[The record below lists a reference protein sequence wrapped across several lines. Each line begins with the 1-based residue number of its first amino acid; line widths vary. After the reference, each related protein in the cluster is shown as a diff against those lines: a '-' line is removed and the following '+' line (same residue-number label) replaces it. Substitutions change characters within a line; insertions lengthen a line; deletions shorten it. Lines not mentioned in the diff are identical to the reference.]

1 MEYQFTMRF
10 SKYPSATFEMG
21 GEAFGYWFS
30 DELRDDQTKI
40 SNLIHTIQKLQD
52 RQIQEFKLTGKHYD
66 LLLTTEE
73 AEVRSHAYS
82 DGTEDAPPEGAEW
95 CSSIIAGCGLQ
106 DFESVLLSWQD
117 FTQSTL

>member
-40 SNLIHTIQKLQD
+40 TNLINTIQRLHDK
-52 RQIQEFKLTGKHYD
+52 QIQEFKLTGKNYD
-66 LLLTTEE
+66 LLLSSEE
-73 AEVRSHAYS
+73 VEVRSHAYS
-82 DGTEDAPPEGAEW
+82 EDEAPEGAEW
-95 CSSIIAGCGLQ
+95 CSNVIAGCGLQ
-106 DFESVLLSWQD
+106 DFESVLLSWKD
-117 FTQSTL
+117 FTQSAL